1 MMGAFALSGCTALNG
16 SFEPGGETEF
26 GSTTAA
32 SDSTDPTSGKPT
44 GGGSASGGMT
54 TGQPGS
60 TSAHTTTGHD
70 DGPGS
75 ATEVDPTDSGVGETS
90 TTAEDTGISETGV
103 AETGVDPAW
112 PQVVFVY
119 SVPGW
124 TGDSGGNNAT
134 AMAREWC
141 NSDEIYTEPSSL
153 CDPGR
158 DAVPILRT
166 SNDDLA
172 IINLASLPPWIG
184 TPLFGIDSGGSDD
197 ELLADDLGDL
207 LLNGLVHSLA
217 DGGVNTH
224 DATRFWSGGLQL
236 NAQNCE
242 NWNTPPKLDPLGT
255 TGRFDV
261 IESWFED
268 DEAQDC
274 GAEYPILCA
283 CLSVEYPFE

>member
-1 MMGAFALSGCTALNG
+1 MMGAVALSGCTALNG

-119 SVPGW
+119 SEPGW
-124 TGDSGGNNAT
+124 TGNSGGKNAFE
-134 AMAREWC
+134 AARERC
-141 NSDEIYTEPSSL
+141 TVSDTYAGDESL
-153 CDPGR
+153 CTPDHPP
-158 DAVPILRT
+158 VPVLR
-166 SNDDLA
+166 
-172 IINLASLPPWIG
+172 ASELPVSFGGVAG
-184 TPLFGIDSGGSDD
+184 TLEWTDVPLFGIGSDGSD
-197 ELLADDLGDL
+197 GMMLASNLADL
-207 LLNGLVHSLA
+207 LLNDLPLSLA
-217 DGGVNTH
+217 EAGVDTH
-224 DATRFWSGGLQL
+224 DSERFWSGGLEL
-236 NAQNCE
+236 EPENCAD
-242 NWNTPPKLDPLGT
+242 WTTPSAVDLDGRV
-255 TGRFDV
+255 GRFDAQ
-261 IESWFED
+261 SNWFHSGQARPCLD
-268 DEAQDC
+268 
-274 GAEYPILCA
+274 EYPILCA